1 MQFVI
6 ILVIALMIYAI
17 IYGSIQ
23 FIGCFIKNPRSATYD
38 LIHTREKLAVFTGI
52 VAGLLYYF
60 LN

>member
-6 ILVIALMIYAI
+6 ILVVVLMIYAI
-17 IYGSIQ
+17 INGLIQ
-23 FIGCFIKNPRSATYD
+23 FIGCFIKDPRSAMYD
-38 LIHTREKLAVFTGI
+38 LIHTREKLAVFAGI